1 MVEVMI
7 TAAAAGII
15 GSMFGI
21 GGGLIVIPVLT
32 LIFGLPMKEAIG
44 ASLISII
51 ATSTSA
57 ASRYV
62 SKGMANMKLGMFLEP
77 FTVAGSITG
86 AAIAMYLNQ
95 EILSALFAVIL
106 IYGSYHMAYGKKS
119 DSALKDKKTY
129 PSVSGSY
136 MDEGK
141 EVSYD
146 VVNLP
151 RGMAASFGAGNISGM
166 LGVGG
171 GIIKVPVMNLW
182 MNVPMKAATATSNF
196 MIGVT
201 ALASAS
207 VYYVSGR
214 LSPTL
219 AASVAIGAFLGTKVG
234 PILALK
240 TASDSMKKMFAV
252 LMIIIAIAMIL
263 KVFGYEV
270 M

>member
-32 LIFGLPMKEAIG
+32 LVFGLPMKEAIG

-77 FTVAGSITG
+77 FTVAGSIIG

-106 IYGSYHMAYGKKS
+106 IYGSYHMAYGKRS
-119 DSALKDKKTY
+119 DSVLKKKTY

-207 VYYVSGR
+207 VYYVSGL

-252 LMIIIAIAMIL
+252 LMIVIAIAMIL

>member
-1 MVEVMI
+1 
-7 TAAAAGII
+7 
-15 GSMFGI
+15 
-21 GGGLIVIPVLT
+21 
-32 LIFGLPMKEAIG
+32 
-44 ASLISII
+44 
-51 ATSTSA
+51 
-57 ASRYV
+57 
-62 SKGMANMKLGMFLEP
+62 
-77 FTVAGSITG
+77 
-86 AAIAMYLNQ
+86 
-95 EILSALFAVIL
+95 
-106 IYGSYHMAYGKKS
+106 
-119 DSALKDKKTY
+119 
-129 PSVSGSY
+129 
-136 MDEGK
+136 
-141 EVSYD
+141 
-146 VVNLP
+146 
-151 RGMAASFGAGNISGM
+151 MAASFGAGNISGM